1 MKQLFS
7 FISMRLLVRALPSFL
22 AFASL
27 VILFSAC
34 QKTGGSIEED
44 QTTFYVNT
52 GNVSG
57 NDVQNEYTGLDK
69 KTVWELQQA
78 RAASSKYRNIKN
90 AMDDGYLDIN
100 VILPNMGYH
109 YLNPDL
115 LDNHFDPT
123 KPEIL
128 VYNKRANGSMELVA
142 VEYAVPIPLT
152 PELAPAGFSGSA
164 DVWTRNTGFDLWL
177 LHAWVWHFNPD
188 GVFAPMNMNVIV
200 N

>member
-1 MKQLFS
+1 MKQHFS
-7 FISMRLLVRALPSFL
+7 FSGLRQRLPLIL
-22 AFASL
+22 AFASFL
-27 VILFSAC
+27 ILLSAC

-44 QTTFYVNT
+44 QTTFSVNT

-164 DVWTRNTGFDLWL
+164 DVWTKNTGFDLWL

-188 GVFAPMNMNVIV
+188 GVFSPMNMNVVV